1 LNRSDIGKVF
11 VGGRGI
17 MRRVNEFF
25 RQDVKIRSNR
35 SKEEYPPPPAIY
47 HVSREIMVGRG
58 LVGGG
63 IHVSYRVFQEIFI
76 S

>member
-1 LNRSDIGKVF
+1 MNRSDIGKVF

-25 RQDVKIRSNR
+25 RQDVKLGSNR
-35 SKEEYPPPPAIY
+35 SRRNTPPPAIY

-58 LVGGG
+58 FVGGG
-63 IHVSYRVFQEIFI
+63 NHVSYRVFQEIFI
-76 S
+76 F

>member
-1 LNRSDIGKVF
+1 MSFLEGCKNKVKS
-11 VGGRGI
+11 VKGGI
-17 MRRVNEFF
+17 
-25 RQDVKIRSNR
+25 
-35 SKEEYPPPPAIY
+35 PPPAIY